1 MVVVI
6 IMIENP
12 GLPIIKILHLLCIYY
27 MSNVPNDPYIISFNP
42 FNSHGI
48 VAPGGA
54 FGNVWRE
61 FVPKVGAG
69 MNVCACI

>member
-27 MSNVPNDPYIISFNP
+27 MSNVPNGPYIISFNP

-48 VAPGGA
+48 VAPGGHLA
-54 FGNVWRE
+54 MSGENLFQRCGQV
-61 FVPKVGAG
+61 
-69 MNVCACI
+69 